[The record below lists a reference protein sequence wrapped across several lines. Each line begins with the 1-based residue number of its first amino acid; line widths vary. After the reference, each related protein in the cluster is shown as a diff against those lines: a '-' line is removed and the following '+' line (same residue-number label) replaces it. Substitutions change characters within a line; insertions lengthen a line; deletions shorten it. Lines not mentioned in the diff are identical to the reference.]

1 MQKAARILL
10 ADDHDAVRRG
20 LRAILHPRWNVV
32 GEASNGRHAVEQARA
47 VKPDVVLLDLMM
59 PELNGLDAARQIL
72 RERPS
77 TYVLLLTMQPSEEL
91 TAEAR
96 RAGIHAVVLKSDADK
111 LARLLA
117 DIEHDTPHLCGQA
130 IHARHIGAFFASESE
145 RLRVMTPFLEEGL
158 SRGEKAVWI
167 ASGDA
172 ERRPPDRGDRE
183 MHGALEIRT
192 WDEMYLVDRH
202 FDQYAMLERLGEK
215 LHSGGEEG
223 FARTRLMADM
233 EWALEPLPGVKDLAE
248 YESRI
253 NERVA
258 TPADIIVCT
267 YDLNRFSGRV
277 IVDVMRAH
285 PAIVVGGCLLDNPL
299 YMPTE
304 ELIRELAAQSS

>member
-72 RERPS
+72 EERPS
-77 TYVLLLTMQPSEEL
+77 THVLLLTMQPSEEL

-130 IHARHIGAFFASESE
+130 IHSRHIGAFFTSESE
-145 RLRVMTPFLEEGL
+145 RLRVLTPFFEEGL
-158 SRGEKAVWI
+158 ARGEKAVWI
-167 ASGDA
+167 VKEEA
-172 ERRPPDRGDRE
+172 ERRPANRDATTRG
-183 MHGALEIRT
+183 AIQFKT
-192 WDEMYLVDRH
+192 WDQMYLADRQ
-202 FDQYAMLERLGEK
+202 FDQYAMLDRLGAE
-215 LHSGGEEG
+215 LRSGGEEG
-223 FARTRLMADM
+223 FPRTRLMADM
-233 EWALEPLPGVKDLAE
+233 EWALEALPGVADLAE

-253 NERVA
+253 NDRIA
-258 TPADIIVCT
+258 TPADIIVCS

-277 IVDVMRAH
+277 IVDVLRAH
-285 PAIVVGGCLLDNPL
+285 PAIIVGGCLLDNPL
-299 YMPTE
+299 YVPTE
-304 ELIRELAAQSS
+304 QLLRELATESA